1 MGEGWV
7 LTRGNRIAMSFNGYM
22 IICIWI
28 GAFLGFFAFR
38 WETLSV

>member
-1 MGEGWV
+1 
-7 LTRGNRIAMSFNGYM
+7 MSFNGYM

-38 WETLSV
+38 WETLRG